1 MLPRRLRRFWSAV
14 GRSAVSGEIEAS
26 GTNECDWTRQ
36 HHHNVPFLG
45 LHLALG
51 EVKDGAN
58 VVKDGH
64 DFLAGTG
71 ESAPR
76 ERERGTCVRGGGEH
90 EQGAGGVAG
99 GAKQRARGAKEAT
112 GSLCSPGHPT
122 RMPPWGA
129 DHPIHTPDWVT
140 IHRVASLPGGCS
152 GCSGCSGSAKRPFTG
167 SAPPRHLPRQT
178 VAPQAWLAAQN

>member
-14 GRSAVSGEIEAS
+14 GRSAASGDIEAS

-90 EQGAGGVAG
+90 EQGAGGVTGSEATRPG
-99 GAKQRARGAKEAT
+99 SEGSDRGAKEAT
-112 GSLCSPGHPT
+112 GSLCSPV
-122 RMPPWGA
+122 
-129 DHPIHTPDWVT
+129 TPRECPHGVLT
-140 IHRVASLPGGCS
+140 TPSILQ
-152 GCSGCSGSAKRPFTG
+152 TG
-167 SAPPRHLPRQT
+167 
-178 VAPQAWLAAQN
+178 